1 MGTGMK
7 ILIVEDEIKTLNGI
21 EGLIRQLG
29 EPYHVVGKARN
40 GMEGI
45 ELALLE
51 NPDLI
56 MTDIRMGEMD
66 GLEMIKQLNDRRFS
80 CKYLILSGYADFQY
94 AREAMT
100 LGSVDYLLKPMTK
113 DMLKEALCKIGG
125 ILENEK
131 ASIRVSSFSA
141 QELFERVFLA
151 PEISGPVFRAEFYSR
166 FEDAEELHLLLVRG
180 ENRFVDTVKKQI
192 VDGLRQSMDPDRLLV
207 CAQKGS
213 QEIYMLIRGGERE
226 AVKCLVGRQICRLY
240 EKGLDDKVF
249 SFHSFQGIENL
260 EDAGK
265 RVRDNAGWSLTL
277 GRRRIISDERIRELA
292 IQKFN
297 YPSDL
302 EQAIIRRINT
312 GELGEI
318 EEDIRAFVRFLND
331 KTYACA
337 DIREALVCLTVAVLY
352 AIRKASYGVYENI
365 SHLNLMDWIRQLLF
379 TDHYI
384 QIMMNVLM
392 QYRHYHDG
400 LHHNAHPLVQKALRI
415 IDQGYKGELSLE
427 EIAGSLSV
435 TPEYLSTLFIR
446 ELGIKFTTYC
456 TQRRIECAKHLLADP
471 NRKIYEVAGESG
483 YGDVKY
489 FCKVFKKY
497 TGLSPGEYQKNQS

>member
-1 MGTGMK
+1 MK

-21 EGLIRQLG
+21 ERLIEQLG
-29 EPYHVVGKARN
+29 EPYDVVGKGRN
-40 GMEGI
+40 GLEGI
-45 ELALLE
+45 ELALRE
-51 NPDLI
+51 KPDLI

-66 GLEMIKQLNDRRFS
+66 GLEMIKQLNDRRFT

-113 DMLKEALCKIGG
+113 DMLKEALCKIDG
-125 ILENEK
+125 ILEHEK
-131 ASIRVSSFSA
+131 ASIRVSSYST

-151 PEISGPVFRAEFYSR
+151 PEISGPVFRTEIGSR
-166 FEDAEELHLLLVRG
+166 FEEGEELHLLLVKG
-180 ENRFVDTVKKQI
+180 ENRFVDAVKKQI
-192 VDGLRQSMDPDRLLV
+192 VEQLRQGMDPDRMIV

-213 QEIYMLIRGGERE
+213 QEIYVLIRGGERA
-226 AVKCLVGRQICRLY
+226 AVKGLIDRQIQRLY
-240 EKGLDDKVF
+240 RDGLDDMVC
-249 SFHSFQGIENL
+249 SFHSFRGIENL

-277 GRRRIISDERIRELA
+277 GRGRIVSDELIRGLS
-292 IQKFN
+292 IQKLV
-297 YPSDL
+297 YPSNL
-302 EQAIIRRINT
+302 EQAIIRRINS
-312 GELGEI
+312 GEL
-318 EEDIRAFVRFLND
+318 EEVEKDIQAFVQFLSD

-384 QIMMNVLM
+384 RIMMNVLM

-400 LHHNAHPLVQKALRI
+400 LHHNTHPLVQKALRI
-415 IDQGYKGELSLE
+415 IDLGYQGELSLE
-427 EIAGSLSV
+427 EIAGGLNV

-471 NRKIYEVAGESG
+471 NRKIYEVAAESG